1 MCEESQIQG
10 KRITVVG
17 AGVSGRALAELAAK
31 LGAKVFV
38 SDAKELP
45 EETKKLFE
53 SAGIDYECG
62 GNTERALEADE
73 VVVSSGISPKAP
85 IVAEALKRG
94 MRVTGELDFVNPY
107 LSGIVIGVTGSNGK
121 TTTTSMIGYFL
132 EKLGYSVMTG
142 GNIGNAVAH
151 AAGRDYDFIV
161 LELSSFQLYWA
172 REFMCDLA
180 IVTNLAPDHIDWHG
194 SYENY
199 VASKANLINCLAPG
213 GAAIYQKRDEE
224 ALHIKDGVE
233 RFPLSWHEDDP
244 HAQGIYL
251 DEQVGAAWI
260 NGGGC
265 RMKHRLFLF
274 GDVKL
279 LGRHNLE
286 NAAMAAG
293 ALAIFNTPEIT
304 PELMGS
310 YVPPKHRCAF
320 AGKLRGVTFVDDSK
334 GTNVAASITAMTSLP
349 GTKVMILGG
358 QGKGEEYAPLAEAVK
373 QNARAAVILGT
384 EKEKIA
390 SALAAAGF
398 ENYSLV
404 KDMDEAV
411 RAAWKLAQE
420 GDTVLLSPACTS
432 WDMYPSYKAR
442 GEDFCRVAEEI
453 IESEG

>member
-1 MCEESQIQG
+1 MYEESQIQG

-38 SDAKELP
+38 SEAKELP

-121 TTTTSMIGYFL
+121 TTTTSMIGYFF

-224 ALHIKDGVE
+224 ALHIKEGVE
-233 RFPLSWHEDDP
+233 RFPLAWHEDDP

-320 AGKLRGVTFVDDSK
+320 AGKLRGVTFVRRLEGDERRGLDNRDDL
-334 GTNVAASITAMTSLP
+334 ASRHEGNDTRRT
-349 GTKVMILGG
+349 G
-358 QGKGEEYAPLAEAVK
+358 QGRG
-373 QNARAAVILGT
+373 
-384 EKEKIA
+384 
-390 SALAAAGF
+390 
-398 ENYSLV
+398 
-404 KDMDEAV
+404 V
-411 RAAWKLAQE
+411 RAPCGSREAE
-420 GDTVLLSPACTS
+420 R
-432 WDMYPSYKAR
+432 AR
-442 GEDFCRVAEEI
+442 RGHTRH
-453 IESEG
+453 GKGKNRLGPRGRRL

>member
-1 MCEESQIQG
+1 
-10 KRITVVG
+10 
-17 AGVSGRALAELAAK
+17 
-31 LGAKVFV
+31 
-38 SDAKELP
+38 
-45 EETKKLFE
+45 
-53 SAGIDYECG
+53 
-62 GNTERALEADE
+62 
-73 VVVSSGISPKAP
+73 
-85 IVAEALKRG
+85 
-94 MRVTGELDFVNPY
+94 
-107 LSGIVIGVTGSNGK
+107 
-121 TTTTSMIGYFL
+121 
-132 EKLGYSVMTG
+132 
-142 GNIGNAVAH
+142 
-151 AAGRDYDFIV
+151 
-161 LELSSFQLYWA
+161 
-172 REFMCDLA
+172 
-180 IVTNLAPDHIDWHG
+180 
-194 SYENY
+194 
-199 VASKANLINCLAPG
+199 
-213 GAAIYQKRDEE
+213 
-224 ALHIKDGVE
+224 
-233 RFPLSWHEDDP
+233 
-244 HAQGIYL
+244 
-251 DEQVGAAWI
+251 
-260 NGGGC
+260 
-265 RMKHRLFLF
+265 MKHRLFLF
-274 GDVKL
+274 DDVKL

-320 AGKLRGVTFVDDSK
+320 AGKLRGVTFVNDSK

-453 IESEG
+453 IKAEG

>member
-85 IVAEALKRG
+85 IVAEAIKRG

-213 GAAIYQKRDEE
+213 GAAIY
-224 ALHIKDGVE
+224 H
-233 RFPLSWHEDDP
+233 
-244 HAQGIYL
+244 
-251 DEQVGAAWI
+251 EQVGAAWI

-274 GDVKL
+274 DDVKL

-293 ALAIFNTPEIT
+293 ALAIFNTPEVT

-310 YVPPKHRCAF
+310 FVPPKHRCAF
-320 AGKLRGVTFVDDSK
+320 AGRLRGVTFVDDSK

-373 QNARAAVILGT
+373 LNARAAVVLGT

-442 GEDFCRVAEEI
+442 GEDFCRVVEEI

>member
-199 VASKANLINCLAPG
+199 VASKANRGDLPEARRG
-213 GAAIYQKRDEE
+213 SAAYQ
-224 ALHIKDGVE
+224 
-233 RFPLSWHEDDP
+233 
-244 HAQGIYL
+244 
-251 DEQVGAAWI
+251 
-260 NGGGC
+260 
-265 RMKHRLFLF
+265 
-274 GDVKL
+274 
-279 LGRHNLE
+279 GRR
-286 NAAMAAG
+286 G
-293 ALAIFNTPEIT
+293 ALPA
-304 PELMGS
+304 L
-310 YVPPKHRCAF
+310 VA
-320 AGKLRGVTFVDDSK
+320 RGR
-334 GTNVAASITAMTSLP
+334 P
-349 GTKVMILGG
+349 
-358 QGKGEEYAPLAEAVK
+358 
-373 QNARAAVILGT
+373 ARAGNL
-384 EKEKIA
+384 
-390 SALAAAGF
+390 SRRAGR
-398 ENYSLV
+398 S
-404 KDMDEAV
+404 
-411 RAAWKLAQE
+411 
-420 GDTVLLSPACTS
+420 
-432 WDMYPSYKAR
+432 
-442 GEDFCRVAEEI
+442 RVD
-453 IESEG
+453 

>member
-1 MCEESQIQG
+1 MYEESQVKG
-10 KRITVVG
+10 KKITVVG

-31 LGAKVFV
+31 LGAEVFV
-38 SDAKELP
+38 SEAKELP
-45 EETKKLFE
+45 EETRKAFE
-53 SAGIDYECG
+53 SAGISCECG
-62 GNTERALEADE
+62 GNTERALDADE
-73 VVVSSGISPKAP
+73 IVVSSGISPKAP

-94 MRVTGELDFVNPY
+94 MKVTGELDFVNPY

-213 GAAIYQKRDEE
+213 GAAIYQKRDED
-224 ALHIKDGVE
+224 ALHIKEGVE
-233 RFPLSWHEDDP
+233 RFPLSWHEDAP
-244 HAQGIYL
+244 HERGIYL
-251 DEQVGAAWI
+251 DEGVGAAWI

-265 RMKHRLFLF
+265 RMKRRLFLF

-279 LGRHNLE
+279 LGKHNLE

-293 ALAIFNTPEIT
+293 ALAIFNTRELT
-304 PELMGS
+304 PELIGS
-310 YVPPKHRCAF
+310 FVPPKHRCAF

-334 GTNVAASITAMTSLP
+334 GTNVAASVTAMTSLP

-358 QGKGEEYAPLAEAVK
+358 QGKGEEYGPLAEAVK

-390 SALAAAGF
+390 SALSAAGF
-398 ENYSLV
+398 ENYRLV
-404 KDMDEAV
+404 RGMEEAV
-411 RAAWKLAQE
+411 RSAWKLAQE

-432 WDMYPSYKAR
+432 WDMYTSYKAR
-442 GEDFCRVAEEI
+442 GEDFCRVVEDI
-453 IESEG
+453 IKTEG

>member
-213 GAAIYQKRDEE
+213 GALLYNGEGEPGGGDVLLRPGVNQAEIIYVKHPRHDVAGHVRDQRH
-224 ALHIKDGVE
+224 AGRRLRQHPVLGTGNGVVAGNMHIG
-233 RFPLSWHEDDP
+233 RTRRQFPFRLGRNMVIFGFLARCGHVDVAEQLGFLGCLGRP
-244 HAQGIYL
+244 YPGI
-251 DEQVGAAWI
+251 DVIGGAAI
-260 NGGGC
+260 QEI
-265 RMKHRLFLF
+265 HRHHGELHACPPLHKADRVII
-274 GDVKL
+274 GNIHQLPDILLGAWRELAKKL
-279 LGRHNLE
+279 L
-286 NAAMAAG
+286 
-293 ALAIFNTPEIT
+293 
-304 PELMGS
+304 
-310 YVPPKHRCAF
+310 
-320 AGKLRGVTFVDDSK
+320 
-334 GTNVAASITAMTSLP
+334 
-349 GTKVMILGG
+349 
-358 QGKGEEYAPLAEAVK
+358 
-373 QNARAAVILGT
+373 
-384 EKEKIA
+384 
-390 SALAAAGF
+390 
-398 ENYSLV
+398 
-404 KDMDEAV
+404 
-411 RAAWKLAQE
+411 
-420 GDTVLLSPACTS
+420 
-432 WDMYPSYKAR
+432 
-442 GEDFCRVAEEI
+442 
-453 IESEG
+453 

>member
-1 MCEESQIQG
+1 MRAPVAE
-10 KRITVVG
+10 TV
-17 AGVSGRALAELAAK
+17 
-31 LGAKVFV
+31 
-38 SDAKELP
+38 
-45 EETKKLFE
+45 E

-151 AAGRDYDFIV
+151 AAGRDYDFMIGYFLEKLGYSVMTGGNIGNAVAHAAGRDYDFIV

-224 ALHIKDGVE
+224 LLHIKEGVE
-233 RFPLSWHEDDP
+233 RFPLAWHEDDP

-274 GDVKL
+274 DDVKL

-320 AGKLRGVTFVDDSK
+320 AGKLRGVTFVNDSK
-334 GTNVAASITAMTSLP
+334 GTNVAASMNT
-349 GTKVMILGG
+349 
-358 QGKGEEYAPLAEAVK
+358 
-373 QNARAAVILGT
+373 R
-384 EKEKIA
+384 
-390 SALAAAGF
+390 
-398 ENYSLV
+398 
-404 KDMDEAV
+404 
-411 RAAWKLAQE
+411 
-420 GDTVLLSPACTS
+420 LSPR
-432 WDMYPSYKAR
+432 P
-442 GEDFCRVAEEI
+442 
-453 IESEG
+453 

>member
-151 AAGRDYDFIV
+151 AAGRD
-161 LELSSFQLYWA
+161 
-172 REFMCDLA
+172 
-180 IVTNLAPDHIDWHG
+180 
-194 SYENY
+194 
-199 VASKANLINCLAPG
+199 
-213 GAAIYQKRDEE
+213 
-224 ALHIKDGVE
+224 
-233 RFPLSWHEDDP
+233 
-244 HAQGIYL
+244 
-251 DEQVGAAWI
+251 
-260 NGGGC
+260 
-265 RMKHRLFLF
+265 
-274 GDVKL
+274 
-279 LGRHNLE
+279 
-286 NAAMAAG
+286 
-293 ALAIFNTPEIT
+293 
-304 PELMGS
+304 
-310 YVPPKHRCAF
+310 
-320 AGKLRGVTFVDDSK
+320 
-334 GTNVAASITAMTSLP
+334 
-349 GTKVMILGG
+349 
-358 QGKGEEYAPLAEAVK
+358 
-373 QNARAAVILGT
+373 
-384 EKEKIA
+384 
-390 SALAAAGF
+390 
-398 ENYSLV
+398 
-404 KDMDEAV
+404 
-411 RAAWKLAQE
+411 
-420 GDTVLLSPACTS
+420 
-432 WDMYPSYKAR
+432 
-442 GEDFCRVAEEI
+442 
-453 IESEG
+453 